1 MANPEK
7 TAMDYAML
15 FAVGIIGMFVSHLL
29 AFLAAQ
35 ATSGAS
41 RELPYW
47 WGYPLAFPALASIWI
62 HWKRSFWLSTAI
74 VICLAPVIYFTWYA
88 ANSVPSSLGQH
99 PFLILFVTFAATTVI
114 SFLAARREH
123 LPTS

>member
-15 FAVGIIGMFVSHLL
+15 FAVGIIGMFVAHLL
-29 AFLAAQ
+29 AYLAAQ

-47 WGYPLAFPALASIWI
+47 WGYPLVFPALASIWI

-74 VICLAPVIYFTWYA
+74 VVCLAPVIYFTWYA

-99 PFLILFVTFAATTVI
+99 PFTILFVTFAATTVI